1 MKGQHKASRR
11 GAQTTIGIEI
21 DLMAVTNG

>member
-21 DLMAVTNG
+21 DRMAVTNG